1 MWAAS
6 QGCSRWWQPTQP
18 SPPFHPAHSNFA
30 LTPRCSTDGVH
41 ARALGIN
48 SCGGKGCDYYS
59 KKTIPGRGIKSFKTT
74 EQNTCCNKC
83 WSDSYCKYWSWGFKG
98 NRKNQ
103 CYFFGSADDN
113 TAWTY
118 TQYYNS
124 GYGYCT

>member
-74 EQNTCCNKC
+74 EQI
-83 WSDSYCKYWSWGFKG
+83 
-98 NRKNQ
+98 
-103 CYFFGSADDN
+103 
-113 TAWTY
+113 
-118 TQYYNS
+118 TQILDATHMEHVLQQVLERFILQVLEL
-124 GYGYCT
+124 GLQGEPQEPMLLFRLRR